1 MGTDTPGKEIENKP
15 SEQPASDAQVKESR
29 LRRYWKSIEPTIRVI
44 LFASLLMLFFFAAY
58 RFHNWSTE
66 VNTMKFLQPY
76 LKTDE
81 IIQTRINSLKND
93 RVMSDEDK
101 ISTLKVQYKIL
112 TERKKHHRDLAGF
125 FVSNYYA
132 SILIVLF
139 ASISGGIIIFVIAN
153 KGWARTNPYIKA
165 VFFVLSFMAVFFA
178 IFPNVFGQRGN
189 FENNLEAFIRY
200 DNLQLEIFNYMSTSQ
215 KNELENNAISLDSMI
230 TYVNK
235 RIIELN
241 QIYISNAETR
251 LTKAQEMINTFN
263 GIESTEGAAPSF
275 EELNTDL

>member
-1 MGTDTPGKEIENKP
+1 MENSEKENVNK
-15 SEQPASDAQVKESR
+15 VKEPPSPNAPNKESK
-29 LRRYWKSIEPTIRVI
+29 LKRYWRSIEPTIRVI

-93 RVMSDEDK
+93 RIMSEEDK

-112 TERKKHHRDLAGF
+112 TERKKHHRELAGF
-125 FVSNYYA
+125 FVANYYA

-139 ASISGGIIIFVIAN
+139 ATISGGIIIFVIAN

-189 FENNLEAFIRY
+189 FENNLEAFLRY

-230 TYVNK
+230 TYVNR

-251 LTKAQEMINTFN
+251 LTKAQEMINTYN
-263 GIESTEGAAPSF
+263 GIEQTNGTAPAL
-275 EELNTDL
+275 EEINPEL